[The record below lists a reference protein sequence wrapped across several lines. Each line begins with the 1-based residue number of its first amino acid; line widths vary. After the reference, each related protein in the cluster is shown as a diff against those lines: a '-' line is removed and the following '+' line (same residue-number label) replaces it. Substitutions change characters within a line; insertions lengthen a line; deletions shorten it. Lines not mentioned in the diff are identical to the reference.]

1 MHRRVPRAY
10 EEGAA
15 MESNLSERLRSLF
28 DKVRRPDGRRWTL
41 QEVAQATGLSVSYL
55 WRLRSGRA
63 ANPTRAVLERIAAFF
78 GVPVSFFLEGD
89 EGSALPE
96 LATGSDSQVVAL
108 LDEAMAAYSKNQ
120 LAEAETLARRAVQEA
135 EAAKDRLLA
144 GRAQAMLA
152 HILAGQ
158 GKAEEARAAVR
169 EALRLLGGPKA
180 GPSWARAVITLA
192 YVEYLQ
198 ERFSHAYFH
207 ARRALAAIEVGEGDD
222 HLRLTVLHWLGTIA
236 RRVGRPQEAV
246 AYLEQARPLAQQ
258 AGLRFVVANS
268 LSLGLA
274 YLDCEQP
281 DKAARLFEEALE
293 LCVRAG
299 RPNDAARA
307 QHNLGLV
314 YEKMGRW
321 VEAIEY
327 LTKSLGSNEALG
339 DIRVILYDHMELGW
353 CYANIG
359 QREMAL
365 RHAQAALALAQEH
378 DWAGDRARA
387 HWHLG
392 RVLAKLGD
400 VEEAISHYEAALRL
414 LEEME
419 LDAELPRV
427 QLEAGDLLMQQ
438 GDVARAAQLYRKA
451 AHTVLHTSSL
461 QRYLLAKPL
470 LDMQEEGLLPSW
482 SAD

>member
-1 MHRRVPRAY
+1 
-10 EEGAA
+10 
-15 MESNLSERLRSLF
+15 MESTLSQRLQALF
-28 DKVRRPDGRRWTL
+28 DRVRRPDGRRWTL

-63 ANPTRAVLERIAAFF
+63 SNPTRAVLERIAAFF
-78 GVPVSFFLEGD
+78 GVPVSLLVEQDG
-89 EGSALPE
+89 GSALTEPE
-96 LATGSDSQVVAL
+96 SGSHDRLNAL
-108 LDEAMAAYSKNQ
+108 LDEAMAAHSRNQ
-120 LAEAETLARRAVQEA
+120 LAEAESLARNAVQEA
-135 EAAKDRLLA
+135 GKSGNRLLA
-144 GRAQAMLA
+144 GRANVVLA
-152 HILAGQ
+152 HVLAAR
-158 GKAEEARAAVR
+158 GKVDEARSVVS
-169 EALRLLGGPKA
+169 EALRLLEGPKA
-180 GPSWARAVITLA
+180 GTNWTRAVITLA
-192 YVEYLQ
+192 HVEYLQ
-198 ERFSHAYFH
+198 ARFTHAYFH
-207 ARRALAAIEVGEGDD
+207 ARRALAALEVGEGDD
-222 HLRLTVLHWLGTIA
+222 ALRLEVLHRLGTVA

-246 AYLEQARPLAQQ
+246 AYLEQARPLARQ
-258 AGLRFVVANS
+258 AGPRFIVANS
-268 LSLGLA
+268 ISLGLA
-274 YLDCEQP
+274 YLDSDQP
-281 DKAARLFEEALE
+281 DRAARLFEEALD
-293 LCVRAG
+293 LCVRTG

-314 YEKMGRW
+314 YERMGRW

-339 DIRVILYDHMELGW
+339 DVRVILYDHMELGW

-392 RVLAKLGD
+392 QVLAKLGD

-414 LEEME
+414 MEEME
-419 LDAELPRV
+419 LDAELPLV

-438 GDVARAAQLYRKA
+438 GDLARAAQLYRKA
-451 AHTVLHTSSL
+451 ARVMLRTSAL
-461 QRYLLAKPL
+461 DRYLLATPL
-470 LDMQEEGLLPSW
+470 LAPEEEGLLPSW